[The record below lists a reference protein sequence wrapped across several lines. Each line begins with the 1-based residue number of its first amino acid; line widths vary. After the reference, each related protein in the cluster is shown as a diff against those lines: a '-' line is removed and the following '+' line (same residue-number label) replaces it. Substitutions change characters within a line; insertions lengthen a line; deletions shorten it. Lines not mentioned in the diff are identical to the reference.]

1 MLTVKDLQE
10 FIAYQPG
17 FPVLSVYLS
26 VDPSLGSADAY
37 KLRLRQLIKEF
48 DENAAGDVEAIE
60 RYIEHEYDWSGRSLV
75 LFSCAKDHFF
85 RSYALSLPVRDR
97 ARRLNRPYVK
107 PLVDLID
114 NYGNYGVALVD
125 KQGIR
130 MFHFHLG
137 ELWEQQGTM
146 GEAIRHTK
154 LGGGS
159 QATGRRGGIAGQTR
173 YSEEMIDR
181 NFKQSARF
189 AARFFEAK
197 QIRRVLVGGTESNV
211 AQFIDF
217 LPRTWQSLVMGSFP
231 MDMIAGHAQ
240 VLEKAMEVVLAAKQ
254 AKESRLVQAI
264 VTAAAKG
271 RDGVIRLDDTLG
283 AAHAGNVQT
292 LVVSEGYRAPG
303 FRCVGCGHISAQEF
317 DVCPFCGDRVEKIP
331 DAVELTI
338 RKVLAEGGEVE
349 VIRDNPDLER
359 AGRIGALLR
368 Y

>member
-10 FIAYQPG
+10 FITYRPG

-26 VDPSLGSADAY
+26 VDPSLGSADVY

-48 DENAAGDVEAIE
+48 DENAADDVEVIE

-75 LFSCAKDHFF
+75 FFSCAKNHFF
-85 RSYALSLPVRDR
+85 RSYSLSLPVRDR

-146 GEAIRHTK
+146 GEAIRQTK

-159 QATGRRGGIAGQTR
+159 QATGRRSGIAGRTR
-173 YSEEMIDR
+173 YSDEATDR
-181 NFKQSARF
+181 NFKQSAHF
-189 AARFFEAK
+189 AARFFKEH
-197 QIRRVLVGGTESNV
+197 QIRRVLVGGTESNI
-211 AQFIDF
+211 ARFIDL

-231 MDMIAGHAQ
+231 MEMIAGHAQ
-240 VLEKAMEVVLAAKQ
+240 VLDKAVEVVQAAKQ

-271 RDGVIRLDDTLG
+271 REGVIRLDDTLG

-303 FRCVGCGHISAQEF
+303 FRCVGCEHISTQEF
-317 DVCPFCGDRVEKIP
+317 VVCPFCGDRVEKIP

-338 RKVLAEGGEVE
+338 QKVLTEGGEVE